1 MKRIYI
7 LLSFVLVGTTTIK
20 AQNKATAKADKLFAQ
35 FEYVDASKEYLKL
48 IEKGQ
53 SDNYLYTQLAES
65 YYNMFNT
72 VEAAKWYGLATK
84 APQDAET
91 YYKYAQMLK
100 ANGKYEEANKQMA
113 VFASKAPSDQ
123 RARTFKENP
132 NYLPQLLDKQ
142 KSFTVK
148 TLGINS
154 EKSDFGAFLGAD
166 NNFYFVSARSKTKR
180 TDGWNDEPYLDI
192 YKSIY
197 NPDGTFSKP
206 EEVTELNSKWHDGP
220 VAITSDGNTMYFA
233 RDSHVEKNFEKDK
246 KLNTKFGQVNLYKAT
261 RENGKWGNITALPFN
276 SKSYST
282 SSPSISKDN
291 TTLYFTSD
299 MPGSIGGNDI
309 WSVKINEG
317 GTYTAPENLGV
328 RVNTEG
334 SEQFPYITEDNL
346 LYFASSGKQGLG
358 GLDVFSI
365 DLKANEAAKNLG
377 KPVNSEKDDFSF
389 TFNTTKN
396 IGFFS
401 SNRAGTDDIYQADP
415 VCSVEVNIVV
425 SNSKTG
431 ARLEGARVAIL
442 DDKKN
447 TIETRTTQSNGEVQY
462 IVECNKAYS
471 IQSAKDGFESGV
483 FSVDKTKSGKVTI
496 EAALN
501 PIDVIVTETAIVL
514 KEINFE
520 YNKSNVTQE
529 GAFELDKLIQ
539 VMKNNQAM
547 VILVKAHSDNRG
559 SDKYNLDLSD
569 RRAKSTVQYV
579 ISKGISANNI
589 SGKGYGE
596 SEPKVDCKEMCTE
609 EEHAINRRSEF
620 LIVK

>member
-72 VEAAKWYGLATK
+72 VEAAKWYSLATK
-84 APQDAET
+84 APQEAET

-132 NYLPQLLDKQ
+132 NYLPKLLDKQ